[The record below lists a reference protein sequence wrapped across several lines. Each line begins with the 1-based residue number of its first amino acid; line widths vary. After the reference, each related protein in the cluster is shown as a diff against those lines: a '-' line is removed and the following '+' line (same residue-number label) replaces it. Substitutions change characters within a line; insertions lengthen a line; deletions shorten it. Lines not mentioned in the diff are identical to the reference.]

1 MKYLTLKITFYASVS
16 IGSKVLFIKNY
27 MQRLN
32 GNLEC
37 QITPKRG
44 PDMKKTVGILQKVK
58 GLFNNPGIFQIG
70 HEMTELA
77 PHK

>member
-1 MKYLTLKITFYASVS
+1 
-16 IGSKVLFIKNY
+16 
-27 MQRLN
+27 MQRFN

-37 QITPKRG
+37 QITPKKG

-58 GLFNNPGIFQIG
+58 GLFNTPGIFQIG